1 MRSAA
6 LIAID
11 WGTTR
16 ARAYR
21 LDAAGRVLGSRSE
34 PLGIRQLGGLSYPDA
49 LARLLGDWRH
59 DAVPRIACG
68 MVGSRQG
75 WREAPYVECPASLAR
90 LSRGLV
96 ETVAGGLA
104 IVPGL
109 STRDAAGMPDV
120 MRGEETQ
127 ILGAIAADSPRTLVV
142 LPGTHSKWARVER
155 GVVLD
160 FATYMTGELHE
171 ALVGHTILGHLAGGA
186 AGEGTVA
193 AFDRGVER
201 GLAAGGFTHDVFG
214 ARTLA
219 LAGELAAGDVGE
231 WLSGL
236 LVGREIRDARRWVEQ
251 GGDVLSRVLV
261 IGSDTLAAR
270 YLRAFASAGVEAGM
284 GPADAA
290 ATGLFRIA
298 CAAGRVAVETANG

>member
-6 LIAID
+6 LIAVD
-11 WGTTR
+11 WGTTH

-21 LDAAGRVLGSRSE
+21 LDDAGSVLGVRAG
-34 PLGIRQLGGLSYPDA
+34 PLGINKLGDLAYPDA
-49 LARLLGDWRH
+49 LARLLGDWI
-59 DAVPRIACG
+59 DVPVPRIACG

-75 WREAPYVECPASLAR
+75 WREAPYVDCPASLAA

-96 ETVAGGLA
+96 ETGPGGIA

-109 STRDAAGMPDV
+109 ATRDAAGVPDV

-127 ILGAIAADSPRTLVV
+127 ILGAVPADSPRTLVV
-142 LPGTHSKWARVER
+142 LPGTHSKWASVER
-155 GVVLD
+155 GVVRD
-160 FATYMTGELHE
+160 FTTCMTGELHE
-171 ALVGHTILGHLAGGA
+171 VLVRHTILGRLADGA
-186 AGEGTVA
+186 PGADVAA

-201 GLAAGGFTHDVFG
+201 GLGAGGFMHDVFG

-219 LAGELAAGDVGE
+219 LAGELAPGEVTE

-236 LVGREIRDARRWVEQ
+236 LVGREIRDTRRWAEQ
-251 GGDVLSRVLV
+251 AGDDATRVLV
-261 IGSDTLAAR
+261 VASDVLAAR
-270 YLRAFASAGVEAGM
+270 YLRAFERAGIEAVK

-298 CAAGRVAVETANG
+298 CAAGLVAVETA

>member
-6 LIAID
+6 LIAVD
-11 WGTTR
+11 WGTTH

-21 LDAAGRVLGSRSE
+21 LDDAGSVLGVRAA
-34 PLGIRQLGGLSYPDA
+34 PLGIGKLGDLAYPDA
-49 LARLLGDWRH
+49 LARLLGDWI
-59 DAVPRIACG
+59 DESVPRIACG

-75 WREAPYVECPASLAR
+75 WHEAPYVDCPASLAA

-96 ETVAGGLA
+96 EAGPGGIA

-109 STRDAAGMPDV
+109 ATRDAAGVPDV

-127 ILGAIAADSPRTLVV
+127 ILGAVPADSPRTLVV
-142 LPGTHSKWARVER
+142 LPGTHSKWASVEC
-155 GVVLD
+155 GVVRD
-160 FATYMTGELHE
+160 FTTCMTGELHE
-171 ALVGHTILGHLAGGA
+171 ALVRHTILGRLADGA
-186 AGEGTVA
+186 PGADVAA

-201 GLAAGGFTHDVFG
+201 GLGAGGFTHDVFG

-219 LAGELAAGDVGE
+219 LAGELAPGDVTE

-236 LVGREIRDARRWVEQ
+236 LVGREIRDTRRWAEQ
-251 GGDVLSRVLV
+251 AGDDATRVLV
-261 IGSDTLAAR
+261 VASEVLAAR
-270 YLRAFASAGVEAGM
+270 YLRAFERAGIEAVK

-298 CAAGRVAVETANG
+298 CAAGLVAVETA

>member
-1 MRSAA
+1 MRPAA
-6 LIAID
+6 LIAVD

-21 LDAAGRVLGSRSE
+21 LDAAGRVLGARTE
-34 PLGIRQLGGLSYPDA
+34 PMGIQQLGDLSYPAA
-49 LARLLGDWRH
+49 LARLIGDWRD
-59 DAVPRIACG
+59 DALPRIACG

-75 WREAPYVECPASLAR
+75 WREAPYVECPASLAH

-96 ETVAGGLA
+96 ETAAGRLA

-109 STRDAAGMPDV
+109 ATRDAAGVPDV

-127 ILGAIAADSPRTLVV
+127 ILGALAADAPRTLVA
-142 LPGTHSKWARVER
+142 LPGTHSKWACVER

-160 FATYMTGELHE
+160 FVTYMTGELHE
-171 ALVGHTILGHLAGGA
+171 ALVRHTILGRLASGPSGA
-186 AGEGTVA
+186 GADV

-201 GLAAGGFTHDVFG
+201 GLAAGGFMHDVFG

-219 LAGELAAGDVGE
+219 LRGELAPDEVAE

-236 LVGREIRDARRWVEQ
+236 LVGREIRDARRWAERACGEV
-251 GGDVLSRVLV
+251 SRVLV
-261 IGSDTLAAR
+261 VGSDALAGR
-270 YLRAFASAGVEAGM
+270 YLRAFARAGIEAVA

-290 ATGLFRIA
+290 AAGLYRIA
-298 CAAGRVAVETANG
+298 CAAGRVAMETA

>member
-6 LIAID
+6 LIAVD
-11 WGTTR
+11 WGTTH

-21 LDAAGRVLGSRSE
+21 LDGGGRVLGVRVE
-34 PLGIRQLGGLSYPDA
+34 PLGIRQLGDLSYPDA
-49 LARLLGDWRH
+49 LARLLGDWRD

-75 WREAPYVECPASLAR
+75 WREAPYVECPASLAG

-109 STRDAAGMPDV
+109 STRDAAGVPDV

-127 ILGAIAADSPRTLVV
+127 ILGALAPDAPRTLVV
-142 LPGTHSKWARVER
+142 LPGTHSKWASVER

-171 ALVGHTILGHLAGGA
+171 ALLGHTILGRLAGGA
-186 AGEGTVA
+186 HGAGA
-193 AFDRGVER
+193 AAGFDRGVER
-201 GLAAGGFTHDVFG
+201 GLGAGGFTHDVFG

-219 LAGELAAGDVGE
+219 LAGELAPADVTE
-231 WLSGL
+231 WLSGF
-236 LVGREIRDARRWVEQ
+236 LVGREIRDARRRAEH
-251 GGDVLSRVLV
+251 GGDDASRVLV
-261 IGSDTLAAR
+261 VGSDALAAR
-270 YLRAFASAGVEAGM
+270 YLRAFALAGM
-284 GPADAA
+284 RAATGPADAA
-290 ATGLFRIA
+290 AAGLFRIA
-298 CAAGRVAVETANG
+298 CAAGRVAVETP